1 MTDTTPPVLTH
12 VDQTTGI
19 IQLNR
24 PKALNSLNPEMVHA
38 IAQALE
44 QWRDNPEITQVLI
57 ESATPKGFCAG
68 GDVRYAR
75 ERILAGEERHI
86 DEFFDEEYAMNKA
99 LAAYPKPYVA
109 LIDGVVMGGGLGVSA
124 HGSHR
129 VVTENAFASM
139 PEMVIGYITDVGMS
153 WVLQHLPGSGQALG
167 AFLGITAWRLNPT
180 EMLWTGLATHY
191 VPSAELG
198 QARQAILDH
207 GVERALARWENHPEE
222 ENRLLDLLPAIEA
235 SFAHSSWGEV
245 EAAAR
250 EYPELWSVVEESLR
264 EANPASVV
272 AAAALFAANSAVG
285 VNEGIDNEARL
296 AFVLRREANFAEG
309 VRAILVDKD
318 HAATFAPSEFADVD
332 EAAYARLLNPS
343 A

>member
-1 MTDTTPPVLTH
+1 MTDTTPPVLTL
-12 VDQTTGI
+12 VEQTTGI

-44 QWRDNPEITQVLI
+44 RWREDPDITQVLI
-57 ESATPKGFCAG
+57 ESASPKGFCAG

-75 ERILAGEERHI
+75 EQILAGNAEHV
-86 DEFFDEEYAMNKA
+86 DEFFAEEYAMNKA

-129 VVTENAFASM
+129 VVTERAFASM

-153 WVLQHLPGSGQALG
+153 WVLQHLSGSSQALG

-191 VPSAELG
+191 VPSAELKE
-198 QARQAILDH
+198 ARQAIVDH
-207 GVERALARWENHPEE
+207 GVEQALERWEQQPEA
-222 ENRLLDLLPAIEA
+222 ENRLLALLPAIEA
-235 SFAHSSWGEV
+235 SFAHSSWREA

-250 EYPELWSVVEESLR
+250 EHPALWRIVEESLR

-272 AAAALFAANSAVG
+272 AAAALFAANSAVD
-285 VNEGIDNEARL
+285 VNAGIDNEARL
-296 AFVLRREANFAEG
+296 AFLLRREANFAEG

-318 HAATFAPSEFADVD
+318 HAATFAPATFAEVD
-332 EAAYARLLNPS
+332 EAAYTRLLHL
-343 A
+343 

>member
-1 MTDTTPPVLTH
+1 MPPVLTL

-24 PKALNSLNPEMVHA
+24 PKALNSLNPEMVGA
-38 IAQALE
+38 LARALE
-44 QWRDNPEITQVLI
+44 RWRDDPAITQVLI
-57 ESATPKGFCAG
+57 ESVTPRGFCAG

-75 ERILAGEERHI
+75 EQILAGNEAHI
-86 DEFFDEEYAMNKA
+86 DDFFAEEYAMNKA

-129 VVTENAFASM
+129 VVTERAFASM
-139 PEMVIGYITDVGMS
+139 PEMAIGYITDVGIS
-153 WVLQHLPGSGQALG
+153 WVLQHLPGSTPALG

-198 QARQAILDH
+198 RVRRAI
-207 GVERALARWENHPEE
+207 VERGVDEALAGRQDRPEGS
-222 ENRLLDLLPAIEA
+222 NRLLALRPGIEEA
-235 SFAHSSWGEV
+235 FGHGSWREI

-250 EYPELWSVVEESLR
+250 EHPELWAVVEDALR

-285 VNEGIDNEARL
+285 VEEAIDNEARL
-296 AFVLRREANFAEG
+296 AAVLRREANFAEG

-318 HAATFAPSEFADVD
+318 HRAAFEPASCAEVD
-332 EAAYARLLNPS
+332 EAAYTRLLGPS
-343 A
+343 SRA